1 MTGDSVYN
9 IVFISDS
16 DAFLKI
22 ASFLRREDAGIDY
35 GEFAIRLQ
43 AK

>member
-1 MTGDSVYN
+1 MTEDSVYN
-9 IVFISDS
+9 IVFISDT

-22 ASFLRREDAGIDY
+22 SSTEDAGVDY